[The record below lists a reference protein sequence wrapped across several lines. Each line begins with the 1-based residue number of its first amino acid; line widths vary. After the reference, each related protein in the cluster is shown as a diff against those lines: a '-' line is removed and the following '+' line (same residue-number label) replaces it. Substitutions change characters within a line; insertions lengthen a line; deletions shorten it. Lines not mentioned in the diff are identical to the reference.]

1 MQVVRLFERYHWPE
15 RWPQPDSR
23 YVVFGSFGGWC
34 DWGGCSGGTEMAP
47 KVELRK
53 FGKSLE
59 YHQLY
64 T

>member
-1 MQVVRLFERYHWPE
+1 MV
-15 RWPQPDSR
+15 
-23 YVVFGSFGGWC
+23 
-34 DWGGCSGGTEMAP
+34 P

-64 T
+64 TPLVRLNLGQAVAV